1 MKYHIIPNLEKL
13 DLYQALAKEYNL
25 GFEYNDFFY
34 PNLLDDSDRVVEV
47 VLKYKSLGRKNDTL
61 HGAFFDIVFDSS
73 DNKIKEV
80 SYLRARQS
88 LRVASML
95 ECKGVIFHTNYI
107 TWMKDEAYKKRW
119 VEKNKEA
126 YLTFLTEF
134 KDLEIYVENMF
145 DLDPY
150 LLRDLIKEIN
160 HERIGVCLDIAH
172 ANLSNVDIEEWFNV
186 LGKYI
191 KHIHI
196 NDNLGDI
203 DSHMELG
210 LGNIDYKRV
219 FELINKLPNKPT
231 ILIEISDYN
240 KTVNSISYIKN
251 HKLDK
256 EL

>member
-1 MKYHIIPNLEKL
+1 MKYHIIPNLEHL
-13 DLYQALAKEYNL
+13 DLYQDLAKKYNL
-25 GFEYNDFFY
+25 GFEYNDFFM
-34 PNLLDDSDRVVEV
+34 PNLLDDSDKVVEV
-47 VLKYKSLGRKNDTL
+47 VLKYKSLNRLNDTS
-61 HGAFFDIVFDSS
+61 HGVFFDIVFDSNDS
-73 DNKIKEV
+73 KIKEV

-88 LRVASML
+88 LRIASML
-95 ECKGVIFHTNYI
+95 GCKGVIFHTNYI
-107 TWMKDEAYKKRW
+107 TWMKDENYKKRW

-126 YLTFLTEF
+126 YLTFLNEF

-150 LLRDLIKEIN
+150 LLRDLVKEIN

-172 ANLSNVDIEEWFNV
+172 ANLSNTKIEEWFNV

-210 LGNIDYKRV
+210 KGNIDYKKA
-219 FELINKLPNKPT
+219 FDLIHKLENKPT
-231 ILIEISDYN
+231 ILIEISDYD
-240 KTVNSISYIKN
+240 KTVNSIKYIIDN
-251 HKLDK
+251 KLDDF
-256 EL
+256 E